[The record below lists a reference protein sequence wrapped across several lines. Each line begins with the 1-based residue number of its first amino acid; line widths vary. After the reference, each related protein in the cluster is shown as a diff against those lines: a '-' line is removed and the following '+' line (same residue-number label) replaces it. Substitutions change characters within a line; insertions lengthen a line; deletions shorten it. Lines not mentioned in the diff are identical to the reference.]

1 MTFIDITLNF
11 KGPLIVFDLSKTIS
25 QDLLSKKRAHLAL
38 CLLQKRMILD
48 DTFSV
53 CVLEGDKNPVVA
65 WLFLTTPLAG
75 LEEAYQNVFS
85 SFISMS
91 AYSVFA
97 KSCS

>member
-1 MTFIDITLNF
+1 
-11 KGPLIVFDLSKTIS
+11 
-25 QDLLSKKRAHLAL
+25 
-38 CLLQKRMILD
+38 MILD

-53 CVLEGDKNPVVA
+53 RVLEGDKNQVVA

-85 SFISMS
+85 SFIIML

-97 KSCS
+97 KSCR